1 MSLPFLFRFS
11 VCAQLKELRVS
22 MEKTEQLLR
31 VADEKEIMM
40 AEEL

>member
-1 MSLPFLFRFS
+1 
-11 VCAQLKELRVS
+11 LKVS

-31 VADEKEIMM
+31 IADEKEVMM

>member
-1 MSLPFLFRFS
+1 
-11 VCAQLKELRVS
+11 LKELKVS

-31 VADEKEIMM
+31 IADEKEVMM